1 MYVEHPLI
9 RPGSIFERE
18 YQAAL
23 AHSCYYYSTLVVL
36 PTGLG
41 KTVIALRVMAEV
53 LHRDGG
59 KVLVLAPTKPLVEQH
74 ASFLRQHLVGR
85 TVVQM
90 TGEMPPEQRME
101 EWKVHDVVVS
111 TPQVVINDL
120 RKRRIDLEGVR
131 LLVLDEAHRAIGR
144 YAYVPIAQAFRVTG
158 GRVLGITASPGGT
171 KARIKAV
178 CDNLGV
184 RNIEARSEDDPD
196 IQEHIHDIRIEKMDV
211 DLPEIVLEISRTL
224 EKMYAGYVSQLANMG
239 FLKAEGLPNVR
250 HVIEMN
256 RSLRARMIGRK
267 PNGYVFKALSLQAM
281 AIKVGHALE
290 LAETQGLAALS
301 SYMGKLRSESQGKR
315 GSKASQR
322 IVGSPEFKHLEE
334 LMAGAEE
341 AHPKVP
347 LVKELVST
355 QLIAKP
361 DSRVMV
367 FTNYRDSCETV
378 SRCLAEIEEARVSK
392 LIGQTSRVHDKGQRQ
407 KEQVEVLSKLRSG
420 EINTVVATCVG
431 EEGLDVANTDLV
443 VFYEPVPSE
452 IRSIQRRG
460 RTGRSR
466 PGRVV
471 VLVTRGTSDEP
482 SLAASTRKESAM
494 RRNLIK
500 VKQEWTARPPEE
512 KAAGMS

>member
-1 MYVEHPLI
+1 VYVEHPLI
-9 RPGSIFERE
+9 KPYSIFERE
-18 YQAAL
+18 YQSDL
-23 AHSCYYYSTLVVL
+23 ANSCYYYSTLVVL

-90 TGEMPPEQRME
+90 TGEVLPEERRE
-101 EWKVHDVVVS
+101 EWHRHDVIVS

-120 RKRRIDLEGVR
+120 RKRRIDLSGVK
-131 LLVLDEAHRAIGR
+131 LMVLDEAHRAIGR
-144 YAYVPIAQAFRVTG
+144 YAYVPIAQAFGVTG

-178 CDNLGV
+178 CDNLNI
-184 RNIEARSEDDPD
+184 RNIESRSEDDPD
-196 IQEHIHDIRIEKMDV
+196 IRDHIHDIRIEKVDV
-211 DLPEIVLEISRTL
+211 ELPESISEISRIL
-224 EKMYAGYVSQLANMG
+224 EDMYAGYVSELNRMG
-239 FLKAEGLPNVR
+239 FLKTEGVPNVR
-250 HVIEMN
+250 YVIEMN
-256 RSLRARMIGRK
+256 KSLRARMFGRK
-267 PNGYVFKALSLQAM
+267 PNGYMFKALSLQAM

-301 SYMGKLRSESQGKR
+301 SYMDKIRSESRGKR

-322 IVGSPEFKHLEE
+322 IVGSPAFSRLDE
-334 LMAGAEE
+334 LLAGAEE
-341 AHPKVP
+341 THPKIP
-347 LVKELVST
+347 LVKELVSS
-355 QLIAKP
+355 QLSAKA

-378 SRCLAEIEEARVSK
+378 SRCLSEIETARVSK
-392 LIGQTSRVHDKGQRQ
+392 LIGQSTRAHDKGQRQ

-443 VFYEPVPSE
+443 IFYEPVPSE

-494 RRNLIK
+494 RRNLLK
-500 VKQEWTARPPEE
+500 VKQEWAARPEE
-512 KAAGMS
+512 RAAEMS